1 MNDEREIARL
11 TFWMGA
17 DAAKE
22 YAAHLTCKRLAE
34 EEASRPALYGAAV
47 EEPDHD
53 E

>member
-22 YAAHLTCKRLAE
+22 YAAHLTEKRKAAE
-34 EEASRPALYGAAV
+34 IGAVLPVHV
-47 EEPDHD
+47 EEQDY